1 VELIA
6 THVGADFDAFAAML
20 AARKLHPGAEMFFP
34 GSREEPLRRM
44 LATGLVEFSEV
55 KQKQIDPLEIERVV
69 LCDIRQRRRIGVL
82 AEWLAARPEVPV
94 LAYDHHPDSDDDL
107 PLAGGR
113 VDPTVGAASTLMV
126 EELSARG
133 LELTAAEAT
142 VLLLGIYEDTGSLTY
157 SATSPRDHRAAAW
170 LLDRGGDLAAVRRWA
185 TFRLDT
191 VHLEVLHRMM
201 RQLEVV
207 RLRGHRVGVVGIEL
221 GEFVDELAPLVS
233 RALELADLPLLF
245 ALFGDG
251 EAVQVIARGEVAGVD
266 LGDVLAELGGGG
278 HRTAAAARVHGRTVI
293 EVREGL
299 LERLGAVLPPAAR
312 ASDLAI
318 ADFLVVA
325 AGTSVV
331 RAKEQLVE
339 RRVNSAPVAAAGEA
353 AGTAARLAGAVT
365 RQMLDAALQHGM
377 GERPV
382 ERVMEADLEWVA
394 PDAPAEEVGRRMLDR
409 HPRFVLVG
417 DRAAGRAVGLI
428 SRMQVL
434 RHLHAR
440 LAAEEMSLDR
450 AEHLRVRTTSATKL
464 LAGLPRPLARR
475 VETAA
480 RLSRQHRIPVHLVGG
495 LVRDLLLGRE
505 NRDLDLVVEG
515 DGPHFAH
522 LLAGELGGRVREHRA
537 FLTAVVV
544 DAEGFHTDVAT
555 ARSEFYRQPAALPE
569 VTSSA
574 LRQDLYRRDFTINTL
589 AIRLGP
595 DSTPELVDSFG
606 GGRDLGD
613 GVIRVLHSLSF
624 LDDPT
629 RVLRAVRLEQRLG
642 FTIAPETLHLVE
654 VALEEGA
661 FDRLSGSRLR
671 EELILLLD
679 EPGVALAGLERL
691 AELDLLAVLH
701 PELRLD
707 DEVRRRLEDAVG
719 AFHWFRLEGLTEPEV
734 RLWRLLLVAL
744 TLDMAP
750 ERVERLAERLMIAGE
765 HRAVITGAAGRLAAA
780 RAALARPA
788 MAPHEVSATLADLPG
803 EDLLLLLGGG
813 PEPVRER
820 VRRDLTELRAFRLEV
835 RGADLVAAGVE
846 PGPAIGEA
854 LQATREARLDGV
866 IAAEQELEHALAAAR
881 ERAAGA
887 PRGVAIAAPDAGGV
901 PVAVEEER

>member
-1 VELIA
+1 MELIA
-6 THVGADFDAFAAML
+6 THVGADFDAFAVML
-20 AARKLHPGAEMFFP
+20 AARKLHPGARMFFP
-34 GSREEPLRRM
+34 GSREEALRRM
-44 LATGLVEFSEV
+44 LATDLVDFSEL
-55 KQKQIDPLEIERVV
+55 KQKQIDPQEIERVV

-113 VDPTVGAASTLMV
+113 VDPSVGAASTLMV

-133 LELTAAEAT
+133 LEPTAAEAT

-185 TFRLDT
+185 TFRLDS

-207 RLRGHRVGVVGIEL
+207 RLRGHRVGVVGLEL
-221 GEFVDELAPLVS
+221 GVYVDELAPLVS

-312 ASDLAI
+312 AADLAI

-325 AGTSVV
+325 AGTSVA

-339 RRVNSAPVAAAGEA
+339 RRVNSAPVAAAGEVP
-353 AGTAARLAGAVT
+353 GKGARLAGAVT

-394 PDAPAEEVGRRMLDR
+394 PEAPAEEVGRRMLDR

-434 RHLHAR
+434 RHLHSR
-440 LAAEEMSLDR
+440 LAAEEVSLDR

-464 LAGLPRPLARR
+464 LAGLPPPLARR

-480 RLSRQHRIPVHLVGG
+480 RLSRRHGIPVHLVGG

-595 DSTPELVDSFG
+595 DPKPELVDSFG

-707 DEVRRRLEDAVG
+707 DEVRRRLEEAVG
-719 AFHWFRLEGLTEPEV
+719 AFHWFRLAGLAEPEV

-744 TLDMAP
+744 TLDLAP
-750 ERVERLAERLMIAGE
+750 ERMERLAERLMIAGD
-765 HRAVITGAAGRLAAA
+765 HRAVVTGAAGRLAAA
-780 RAALARPA
+780 RAALGRPE
-788 MAPHEVSATLADLPG
+788 MAPHEVSAALADLPG

-813 PEPVRER
+813 PDPVRER

-835 RGADLVAAGVE
+835 RGGDLVAAGVE

-854 LQATREARLDGV
+854 LAATREARLDGA
-866 IAAEQELEHALAAAR
+866 IGAEQELDYALAAAR
-881 ERAAGA
+881 EREAGP
-887 PRGVAIAAPDAGGV
+887 PRGVALDAPEAGGV
-901 PVAVEEER
+901 AVAVEGDR